1 MTIKAG
7 VKLIKQSSGGAAG
20 GDKTL
25 PLPHNLYD
33 YCSIRIS
40 SLVEK
45 YLVVKRKISSV
56 DKADILLTK
65 LIILGGRNMGTTEMV
80 QALASPAVKLIEAVS
95 GAIGKVYEPKHI
107 RKMADAKAYEL
118 QVISDTV
125 RNNSD
130 VPIVY
135 DSTGVS
141 IDTSDF
147 EQILKRASS
156 RLAYQ
161 EITKQQNIE
170 AVVGNAYEELE
181 NVENVSSEPVS
192 QDWMFRFFN
201 SVENISDK
209 DMQTIWGHILAG
221 EIKQPDTYSFRT
233 LEKLKNMTQKEAKNF
248 QMVSSLALQTGG
260 RKFILSEDSILNKH
274 GVYFSH
280 ILELEECG
288 LMMTQS
294 LSLEIAASAKESYII
309 YNSGLL
315 GLISGKEDQKRAAR
329 HAEQRPCKV
338 RRVLEGVRPSDQVW
352 CLL

>member
-1 MTIKAG
+1 
-7 VKLIKQSSGGAAG
+7 
-20 GDKTL
+20 
-25 PLPHNLYD
+25 
-33 YCSIRIS
+33 
-40 SLVEK
+40 
-45 YLVVKRKISSV
+45 
-56 DKADILLTK
+56 
-65 LIILGGRNMGTTEMV
+65 MGTTEMV
-80 QALASPAVKLIEAVS
+80 QALVSPAEKLIEAVS

-107 RKMADAKAYEL
+107 RNMADAKAYEL

-135 DSTGVS
+135 GSTGVS

-147 EQILKRASS
+147 EQIVKRASV
-156 RLAYQ
+156 RLTHQ

-170 AVVGNAYEELE
+170 AVVDNAYEELE
-181 NVENVSSEPVS
+181 NVENVSSKPVNP
-192 QDWMFRFFN
+192 DWMFRFFN

-233 LEKLKNMTQKEAKNF
+233 LEKLKNMTQKEAKDF

-260 RKFILSEDSILNKH
+260 RKFILGEDSILNKH

-294 LSLEIAASAKESYII
+294 LSLEIAASAKEPDII

-315 GLISGKEDQKRAAR
+315 GSIFGKEDQKQTFSMSVYVFTESGSQLIEAIHPEINSQYFIDCMKSIQDNHNNFTVTA
-329 HAEQRPCKV
+329 HNIISISPEGQISYNKED
-338 RRVLEGVRPSDQVW
+338 VLALSDANMLFSQ
-352 CLL
+352 L

>member
-1 MTIKAG
+1 
-7 VKLIKQSSGGAAG
+7 
-20 GDKTL
+20 
-25 PLPHNLYD
+25 
-33 YCSIRIS
+33 
-40 SLVEK
+40 
-45 YLVVKRKISSV
+45 
-56 DKADILLTK
+56 
-65 LIILGGRNMGTTEMV
+65 MGTTEMV
-80 QALASPAVKLIEAVS
+80 QALVSPAEKLIEAVS

-107 RKMADAKAYEL
+107 RNMADAKAYEL

-135 DSTGVS
+135 GSTGVS

-147 EQILKRASS
+147 EQIVKRASI
-156 RLAYQ
+156 RLTHQ

-170 AVVGNAYEELE
+170 AVVDNAYEELE
-181 NVENVSSEPVS
+181 NVENVSSKPVNP
-192 QDWMFRFFN
+192 DWMFRFFN

-233 LEKLKNMTQKEAKNF
+233 LEKLKNMTQKEAKDF

-260 RKFILSEDSILNKH
+260 RKFILGEDSILNKH

-294 LSLEIAASAKESYII
+294 LSLEIAASAKEPDII

-315 GLISGKEDQKRAAR
+315 GSIFGKEDQKQTFSMSVYVFTESGSQLIEAIHPEINSQYFIDCMKSIQDNHNNFTVTA
-329 HAEQRPCKV
+329 HNIISISPEGQISYNKED
-338 RRVLEGVRPSDQVW
+338 VLALSDANMLFSQ
-352 CLL
+352 L

>member
-1 MTIKAG
+1 
-7 VKLIKQSSGGAAG
+7 
-20 GDKTL
+20 
-25 PLPHNLYD
+25 
-33 YCSIRIS
+33 
-40 SLVEK
+40 
-45 YLVVKRKISSV
+45 
-56 DKADILLTK
+56 
-65 LIILGGRNMGTTEMV
+65 MGTTEMV
-80 QALASPAVKLIEAVS
+80 QALVSPAEKLIEAVS

-107 RKMADAKAYEL
+107 RNMADAKAYEL

-135 DSTGVS
+135 GSTGVS

-147 EQILKRASS
+147 EQIVKRASI
-156 RLAYQ
+156 RLTHQ

-170 AVVGNAYEELE
+170 AVVDNAYEELE
-181 NVENVSSEPVS
+181 NVENVSSKPVKP
-192 QDWMFRFFN
+192 DWMFRFFN

-233 LEKLKNMTQKEAKNF
+233 LEKLKNMTQKEAKDF

-260 RKFILSEDSILNKH
+260 RKFILGEDSILNKH

-294 LSLEIAASAKESYII
+294 LSLEIAASAKEPDII

-315 GLISGKEDQKRAAR
+315 GSIFGKEDQKQTFSISVYVFTESGSQLIEAIHPEINSQYFIDCMKSIQDNHNNFTVTA
-329 HAEQRPCKV
+329 HNIILISPEGQISYNKED
-338 RRVLEGVRPSDQVW
+338 VLALSDANMLFSQ
-352 CLL
+352 L

>member
-1 MTIKAG
+1 
-7 VKLIKQSSGGAAG
+7 
-20 GDKTL
+20 
-25 PLPHNLYD
+25 
-33 YCSIRIS
+33 
-40 SLVEK
+40 
-45 YLVVKRKISSV
+45 
-56 DKADILLTK
+56 
-65 LIILGGRNMGTTEMV
+65 MGTTEMV
-80 QALASPAVKLIEAVS
+80 QALVSPAEKLIEAVS

-107 RKMADAKAYEL
+107 RNMADAKAYEL

-135 DSTGVS
+135 GSTGVS
-141 IDTSDF
+141 IDTRDF
-147 EQILKRASS
+147 EQIAKRASV
-156 RLAYQ
+156 RLTHQ

-170 AVVGNAYEELE
+170 AVVDNAYEELE
-181 NVENVSSEPVS
+181 NVENVSSKPVNP
-192 QDWMFRFFN
+192 DWMFRFFN

-233 LEKLKNMTQKEAKNF
+233 LEKLKNMTQKEAKDF
-248 QMVSSLALQTGG
+248 QMVSSLALQNGG
-260 RKFILSEDSILNKH
+260 RKFILGEDSILNKH

-294 LSLEIAASAKESYII
+294 LSLEIAASAKEPDII

-315 GLISGKEDQKRAAR
+315 GSIFGKEDQKQTFRMSVYVFTESGSQLIEAIHPEINSQYFIDCMKSIQDNHNNFTVTA
-329 HAEQRPCKV
+329 HNIISISPEGQISYNKED
-338 RRVLEGVRPSDQVW
+338 VLALSDANMLFSQ
-352 CLL
+352 L

>member
-1 MTIKAG
+1 
-7 VKLIKQSSGGAAG
+7 
-20 GDKTL
+20 
-25 PLPHNLYD
+25 
-33 YCSIRIS
+33 
-40 SLVEK
+40 
-45 YLVVKRKISSV
+45 
-56 DKADILLTK
+56 
-65 LIILGGRNMGTTEMV
+65 MGTTEMV
-80 QALASPAVKLIEAVS
+80 QALVSPAEKLIEAVS

-107 RKMADAKAYEL
+107 RNMADAKAYEL

-135 DSTGVS
+135 GSTGVS

-147 EQILKRASS
+147 EQIVKRASI
-156 RLAYQ
+156 RLTHQ

-170 AVVGNAYEELE
+170 AVVDNAYEELE
-181 NVENVSSEPVS
+181 NVENVSSKPVKP
-192 QDWMFRFFN
+192 DWMFRFFN

-233 LEKLKNMTQKEAKNF
+233 LEKLKNMTQKEAKDF

-260 RKFILSEDSILNKH
+260 RKFILGEDSILNKH

-294 LSLEIAASAKESYII
+294 LSLEIAASAKEPDII

-315 GLISGKEDQKRAAR
+315 GSIFGKEDQKQTFSISVYVFTESGSQLIEAIHPEINSQYFIDCMKSIQDNHNNFTVTA
-329 HAEQRPCKV
+329 HNIISISPEGQISYNKED
-338 RRVLEGVRPSDQVW
+338 VLALSDANMLFSQ
-352 CLL
+352 L